1 MTGTE
6 EGAQPMSDERPPGD
20 DKSPF
25 EGSTAQPTETTP
37 APPPAQEAMGP
48 YRILEALGEGGMGV
62 VYLAEQTGPIRRR
75 VALKVIKPGMDS
87 RAVIARFESE
97 RQALALMDHPGVA
110 RVFDAGTTRE
120 GRPYFAMEHV
130 AGVAITEHCDRHRL
144 GIAERLL
151 LFIDVCEAVHHA
163 HQKGII
169 HRDIKPSNILVAF
182 QDGKSVAKVIDFGV
196 AKATE
201 QRLTEA
207 TLFTA
212 QGQIIGTPGYM
223 SPEQAERTAQDVDT
237 RSDIYSLGVLLYEL
251 LTGVLP
257 FDPRS
262 LRSAAFDEIRRI
274 IREVEPP
281 KPSTKLSGLSGG
293 DDTDST
299 TAARNR
305 HTTPEAL
312 TRDLRGDLDWVT
324 MKALE
329 KDRARRYAS
338 ASEFAADLRRHLNH
352 EPVLASPPNTG
363 YRMAKFIRRNRG
375 PVVAAGLVVLAL
387 VAGIAGTTWQAAV
400 ATRARSAATVQRQL
414 AEQRY
419 EEIVRLADLKRLADA
434 RAAADKL
441 WPAYPEQI
449 EAMETWLAAR
459 AIPLRDNLPM
469 HEATLS
475 ALRDQALQYDSEQQK
490 HDRDTHPKAAQL
502 AAQRQRLVELQE
514 ELDATSADESE
525 DAEDKEKSSEE
536 LEKIIAET
544 ERSIS
549 ELQKVVK
556 ERRTWKFSD
565 DQVQWQHDTLAGL
578 VADLA
583 AFVDANPKQGT
594 LASIKERLAFAES
607 IEQRSITGP
616 QATAKWAEAITDI
629 GRLEV
634 YGGLQIK
641 PQVGL
646 MPLRRDPR
654 SGLWE
659 FWHIQTG
666 AQPKPNPDDEAV
678 NPWILTGDTGLVFV
692 LIPGGTFLMGAQR
705 DDPAGRNYDPQAE
718 SNESPVCEVTLAAFF
733 MSKYEMTQGQ
743 WERFTGVNP
752 SNFSGSWNWRGEPPA
767 DEPIHQNQP
776 WNPVEQI
783 GWIECQDVLMR
794 LGLVL
799 PTEAQWEHAARAG
812 SNTVWWT
819 GNEKESIG
827 LMRAGNLADGWSK
840 NRGAPATWLYEDWL
854 EDGWAVHAPV
864 GSFSPNAFG
873 LHDVIGNV
881 WEWCRDGF
889 GDYDRDVEPGDGFR
903 KVLGG
908 HIRTLRGGSF
918 RSTAAYARSSVRS
931 SYAPEVRVN
940 VLGVRPARVIS
951 E

>member
-1 MTGTE
+1 
-6 EGAQPMSDERPPGD
+6 
-20 DKSPF
+20 
-25 EGSTAQPTETTP
+25 
-37 APPPAQEAMGP
+37 
-48 YRILEALGEGGMGV
+48 MGV

-110 RVFDAGTTRE
+110 RVFDAGTTPE

-262 LRSAAFDEIRRI
+262 LGSAALDEIRRM

-281 KPSTKLSGLSGG
+281 RPSTKLSGLSGD

-305 HTTPEAL
+305 HTTLEAL

-338 ASEFAADLRRHLNH
+338 ASEFAADVRRHLNH
-352 EPVLASPPNTG
+352 EPVLASPPSTG

-375 PVVAAGLVVLAL
+375 PVVGAGLVILAL

-400 ATRARSAATVQRQL
+400 ATRARAAATVQRQL

-419 EEIVRLADLKRLADA
+419 EEVIRLADLKRLADA
-434 RAAADKL
+434 RAAADEL
-441 WPAYPEQI
+441 WPAHPEQI

-459 AIPLRDNLPM
+459 AVPLRANLLK

-475 ALRDQALQYDSEQQK
+475 ALRDQALRYDSEQQK
-490 HDRDTHPKAAQL
+490 HDRVTHPKAAL
-502 AAQRQRLVELQE
+502 LSAQRQRLSELQE
-514 ELDATSADESE
+514 ALDATSAEESE
-525 DAEDKEKSSEE
+525 DAEAKEKSNEE
-536 LEKIIAET
+536 LERVIAET
-544 ERSIS
+544 EQSIS
-549 ELQKVVK
+549 ELQETVK
-556 ERRTWKFSD
+556 ERRTWRFSD

-578 VADLA
+578 VTDLET
-583 AFVDANPKQGT
+583 FVDPDPKKGT
-594 LASIKERLAFAES
+594 LASVKERLAFANS

-616 QATAKWAEAITDI
+616 QAAAKWAEAMADI
-629 GRLEV
+629 GKLEV
-634 YGGLQIK
+634 YGGLQIN

-666 AQPKPNPDDEAV
+666 TQPEPNPDDEAA

-692 LIPGGTFLMGAQR
+692 LIPGGTFWMGAQKEG
-705 DDPAGRNYDPQAE
+705 PEGHNYDPQAE
-718 SNESPVCEVTLAAFF
+718 SNESPVCAVTLAAFF

-743 WERFTGVNP
+743 WQRFTGENP
-752 SNFSGSWNWRGEPPA
+752 SNFGASWNWMGEPPA
-767 DEPIHQNQP
+767 DEPIHQNRP
-776 WNPVEQI
+776 WNPVEQVS
-783 GWIECQDVLMR
+783 WIECQDVLTR

-889 GDYDRDVEPGDGFR
+889 GGYDRDVEPGDGFR
-903 KVLGG
+903 KVVGA
-908 HIRTLRGGSF
+908 HIRALRGGSF
-918 RSTAAYARSSVRS
+918 RSTAAYARSAARS
-931 SYAPEVRVN
+931 SYGPEVRVN
-940 VLGVRPARVIS
+940 VLGVRPARVITD
-951 E
+951 